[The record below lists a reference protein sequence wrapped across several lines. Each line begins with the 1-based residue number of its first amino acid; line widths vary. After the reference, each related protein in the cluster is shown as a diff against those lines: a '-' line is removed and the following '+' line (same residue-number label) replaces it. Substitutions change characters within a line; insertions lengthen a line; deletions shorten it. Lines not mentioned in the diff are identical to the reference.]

1 MRYVRGAVDNPLT
14 LQAETD
20 AENLAMLQ
28 GALPA
33 FDQAAGVA
41 SPSAATPTAA
51 PPQPPA
57 VNGHHPGPASASS
70 DAGSES
76 DEECSSFARE
86 ALALTMRSEPTT
98 DRTLADRLFDV

>member
-1 MRYVRGAVDNPLT
+1 
-14 LQAETD
+14 
-20 AENLAMLQ
+20 MLQ

-33 FDQAAGVA
+33 FDQAAGAA

-76 DEECSSFARE
+76 DEECSSHPLGPN
-86 ALALTMRSEPTT
+86 LALTTLSEMS
-98 DRTLADRLFDV
+98 DRPLA